1 MQEQHSYPI
10 FTESWGADEELLL
23 IEGLTLYGLGNWQD
37 AAEHVGTRTRE
48 ECEQHYLEV
57 WIGESKAD
65 SGVAAVSGGILRVAW
80 WNQRRG
86 GGVFTT
92 RRCMKRTRRRPY
104 TRAWMLTSRGGLPFL
119 MASNRRDPSHS
130 TSTLRRSSRGRSG
143 E

>member
-86 GGVFTT
+86 GGGV
-92 RRCMKRTRRRPY
+92 Y
-104 TRAWMLTSRGGLPFL
+104 D
-119 MASNRRDPSHS
+119 ASMYEEDASPSVHAR
-130 TSTLRRSSRGRSG
+130 LDADI
-143 E
+143 